1 VREIVV
7 GEATEFVTS
16 GLEPGGSVAVGAALF
31 VFEERS
37 PGGWIDD
44 GVGAERKNSSDA
56 SAFLAALL
64 VQRRRCRGLPVCCW

>member
-1 VREIVV
+1 VRE
-7 GEATEFVTS
+7 S
-16 GLEPGGSVAVGAALF
+16 GLGKAANFVGLDPGGGVRVRAELF
-31 VFEERS
+31 VFEGC